1 MPDKDWHLQKKDSN
15 LKAREQL
22 QLATDQFLD
31 WEITTLFYAALQYVD
46 AFFAE
51 MAKPQHP
58 RKHPV
63 RRRLVENY
71 LRPIAVDY
79 VVLNKLSENARYEKF
94 TPQGADILTANR
106 HYQKVEAFLQ
116 KLVISARPA
125 QESQQSGIVES
136 AQDSP

>member
-1 MPDKDWHLQKKDSN
+1 VPDKEWHLGKKDSN
-15 LKAREQL
+15 LKARAQL
-22 QLATDQFLD
+22 QQATDQFLD

-63 RRRLVENY
+63 RRRLVARY
-71 LRPIAVDY
+71 LRQIAVDY
-79 VVLNKLSENARYEKF
+79 AILNKLSENARYEKF
-94 TPQGADILTANR
+94 TPQVTDIQAANG
-106 HYQKVEAFLQ
+106 HFEKVEAFLQ
-116 KLVISARPA
+116 RLVISTRPA

-136 AQDSP
+136 A